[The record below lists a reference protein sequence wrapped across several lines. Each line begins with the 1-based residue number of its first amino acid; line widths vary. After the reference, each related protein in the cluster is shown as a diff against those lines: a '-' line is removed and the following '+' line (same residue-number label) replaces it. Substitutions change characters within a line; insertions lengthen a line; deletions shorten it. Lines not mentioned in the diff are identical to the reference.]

1 MSEVDTTT
9 LAELATQRQAES
21 IFTTLLD
28 QRTFINCTY
37 VLHVA
42 RNRHRPSRADTRA
55 AT

>member
-21 IFTTLLD
+21 IFATLLN

-37 VLHVA
+37 VLHVVRA
-42 RNRHRPSRADTRA
+42 FSLASRHPHGY
-55 AT
+55 